1 MIIDNFIGLLNKR
14 NFIVAILKD
23 FFLKVLMD

>member
-14 NFIVAILKD
+14 NFIVTIMKD